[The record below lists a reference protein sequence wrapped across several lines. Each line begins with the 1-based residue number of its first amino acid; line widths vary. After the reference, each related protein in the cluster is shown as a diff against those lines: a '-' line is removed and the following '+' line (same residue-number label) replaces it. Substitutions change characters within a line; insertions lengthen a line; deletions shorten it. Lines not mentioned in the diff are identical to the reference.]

1 MEITG
6 EAGAK
11 GKETAESVAG
21 RRSKVITPLSFRSS
35 LNKGEKRASRPL
47 LSDGTLSNDEQ
58 DGAGGGGGVRVSNT
72 SESTSKWKR
81 WRILGVSDEEQV
93 NTPLKLE

>member
-58 DGAGGGGGVRVSNT
+58 DGAGAGVRVSNT